1 MTESVE
7 GKDTT
12 VAATSESLVGRR
24 VRIAGNLATIR
35 WGPGPV
41 KAPPS
46 KKSSVKSEGDGPA
59 ADAAAEPATPATVEV
74 VGVEYDEPGHGKHD
88 GMHQGERIF
97 TCPPGHGSFVKVEKL
112 ELGVSIQWAIA
123 DKYFSGLLQEAAP
136 KQVRSEAVDA
146 LEYVDS
152 KGREKAMNVELV
164 GRYNIEKQQQR
175 LEGFVE
181 ASLAESRLE
190 MRYPEDVWD
199 HDWSLPNLKSL
210 WLDKTLLCDWADVV
224 AICELCPQLEW
235 LSLAKTRLAAVPAGG
250 KLQAPRY
257 TPEKPPDTRLVLTPF
272 HSRLRT
278 LVLTET
284 MVTWSDLLAI
294 DQGGHFP
301 CLEHLHLARN
311 RISIGVPDFAGV
323 AEKRPFPRLMSLVL
337 DHNGIS
343 DWRVLRRA
351 IDAFPSLQALH
362 LNGNLL
368 GESLEG
374 LAEMAADETP
384 RRLTSLFLAEN
395 RLSSWAAIGHLS
407 SYALLELK
415 AQRNPITEGASPVCS
430 TQVLRQVLIGLMPT
444 LLRLNSSEV
453 SAKERTAAERYL
465 LALSKQE
472 SPVVKSLAEAC
483 DVPAHVNRL
492 QAIHGEIVGGD
503 CTEEAQASRAAL
515 VNALVEVTL
524 RPIGAAIME
533 QPQVKKRVPHT
544 MTVAELKRLCQ
555 LLFKQVPLDRI
566 GLLLADPALPFG
578 LPFDD
583 ESRELGFYGVSDG
596 AEIRVDDLADSK
608 FQKGEKRVENL
619 AAQMASDDV

>member
-1 MTESVE
+1 MTGSVE
-7 GKDTT
+7 GDRAM
-12 VAATSESLVGRR
+12 VATAAESLIGRR
-24 VRIAGNLATIR
+24 ARIAGNLATIR

-41 KAPPS
+41 QAPPS
-46 KKSSVKSEGDGPA
+46 KKSSLKSEGDGPA
-59 ADAAAEPATPATVEV
+59 ADAPAEAATPATVEV

-88 GMHQGERIF
+88 GTHQGVRIF

-136 KQVRSEAVDA
+136 KQVRSEAVNA
-146 LEYVDS
+146 LDYVDS

-164 GRYNIEKQQQR
+164 GRYNVEQQQQR

-190 MRYPEDVWD
+190 LRYPENVWD
-199 HDWSLPNLKSL
+199 HDWCLPNLKSL

-235 LSLAKTRLAAVPAGG
+235 LSLAKTRLAAVPTDGSL
-250 KLQAPRY
+250 KAPRY
-257 TPEKPPDTRLVLTPF
+257 APEKPPDTRLVLTPF
-272 HSRLRT
+272 YSRLRT

-284 MVTWSDLLAI
+284 MMTWPDLLAI
-294 DQGGHFP
+294 DRGGHFP

-311 RISIGVPDFAGV
+311 RLSIGVPEFAGV
-323 AEKRPFPRLMSLVL
+323 GEKPPFPRLMSLVL
-337 DHNGIS
+337 DQNDIT

-374 LAEMAADETP
+374 LADMAADQTP
-384 RRLTSLFLAEN
+384 RRLSALFLAEN

-415 AQRNPITEGASPVCS
+415 VQRNPITEGASPVCS
-430 TQVLRQVLIGLMPT
+430 TQVLRQVLIALMPT
-444 LLRLNSSEV
+444 LVRLNSSEV

-465 LALSKQE
+465 LALAKQE

-483 DVPAHVNRL
+483 DVSAHVNRL
-492 QAIHGEIVGGD
+492 QSIHGEIVGGD

-608 FQKGEKRVENL
+608 FQKGETRVENL
-619 AAQMASDDV
+619 VAQISSDDV